1 MQGSIGGKN
10 IYGQV
15 NNPVT
20 TVEYKGGSTDTA
32 DVSVDSK
39 NKAITADVK
48 KLPNDLIVEDRTGE
62 EVKEIR
68 FNGDGERTV
77 VLKDWTLKEV
87 EPETSQN
94 VLEYSL
100 IKDGKETG
108 DRIIAPKLGRCL
120 YKSETNASEWE
131 SKEGSFI
138 GYLGTSDE
146 ETLKASV
153 GLRLKAANVFMP
165 TYPVVSGT
173 YYSLTDNS
181 SALTG
186 ELNLTPLNGPI
197 SPLLSFSGTGSL
209 SMGTRSIYLDSGW
222 FNADTSNINLK
233 IPAVSGTLITEA
245 DALGSM
251 TIEVEDLE
259 TTSVLL
265 TDAQFDYLCKYPK
278 ALLALKLEYGDDYR
292 YFTKL
297 EDLYSGTA
305 EVKYITAVKSD
316 NGLKVGI
323 ATSSFDYDAV
333 QYRLDIVYTELA
345 DVDSLIKI
353 QKINYGFYPT
363 IDSDNNI
370 IVKSYEYLTES
381 EVETLKKFVGSYVI
395 TDDGYP
401 AFVKSIDENTFLI
414 EDLGV
419 CAAELNR
426 TLPHNKRAERI
437 ALEFAVVE
445 NKAMRE
451 CSRPQYGSTGTYRVS
466 AVTLSQRDNAPIP
479 VFSNIFLLLN
489 NYTNRGFSSYTK
501 GTSSYIHDLTL
512 AKNYY
517 FDDVG
522 STSSDTSFTIK
533 SSDKRFTVSGDV
545 NAEGKRTVY
554 WFIPG
559 DDGEGRYVETLL
571 KSGSDNYTYLME
583 WTKELASLI
592 ADDIDTTQPLIWY
605 QYPPFYP
612 YVSYVKKDGTTK
624 KFEVSDTSWS
634 KGYVTFTYFQVPSE
648 LESGKTLTL
657 IFSTNYEAQ
666 NTFVKYTNL
675 LGRVTQSDDYKL
687 EQGIADNKSAIEAE
701 TNSRDDA
708 DRELQQNIDTEQAR
722 AQREENDIRA
732 NLSEETANRESEVLE
747 LQEECSNI
755 TQGIQEFS
763 NSVDIRFQEK
773 EEEITKN
780 FDSISALSDREAS
793 DVSVLRAS
801 IDQEV
806 SDRKTAVSDLKKSTV
821 AIRDYFAEGSE
832 ITPYAWA
839 YYAGCGWVIDQGST
853 YNKFTIE
860 ANEIYTAVYI
870 YTNGSTH
877 ITFPDAFSGDH
888 IVAYQENID
897 ALKTDSITPLEERV
911 SAIEEKFESG
921 SLAALNFY
929 YDDAEPK

>member
-20 TVEYKGGSTDTA
+20 TVEYKGGITDTA
-32 DVSVDSK
+32 DVSID
-39 NKAITADVK
+39 NKKKEITADVK
-48 KLPNDLIVEDRTGE
+48 KLPNDLIVEDRTGD

-77 VLKDWTLKEV
+77 VLKDWTLREV
-87 EPETSQN
+87 EPETGSN

-100 IKDGKETG
+100 IKDGEETG
-108 DRIIAPKLGRCL
+108 DRIIAPKLERCL
-120 YKSETNASEWE
+120 YKSETNASKWE
-131 SKEGSFI
+131 SKEGSLI

-153 GLRLKAANVFMP
+153 GLQLKAANVFMP

-173 YYSLTDNS
+173 YYSPMDNS
-181 SALTG
+181 NALTG
-186 ELNLTPLNGPI
+186 ELNLTPFNSAT

-222 FNADTSNINLK
+222 FNTNTSSVNLK

-245 DALGSM
+245 DALGSID
-251 TIEVEDLE
+251 IEVEDLDA
-259 TTSVLL
+259 TSVLL
-265 TDAQFDYLCKYPK
+265 TDDQYNALAKYPK
-278 ALLALKLEYGDDYR
+278 ALLAFKSVYGGDCR

-297 EDLYSGTA
+297 EDFTSPAG
-305 EVKYITAVKSD
+305 VKYITSVKSD

-323 ATSSFDYDAV
+323 ATSSFNYDKV
-333 QYRLDIVYTELA
+333 SYQLDIVYTELA
-345 DVDSLIKI
+345 DIDSLITI

-363 IDSDNNI
+363 VDSDNNVT
-370 IVKSYEYLTES
+370 VKSYEYLTES
-381 EVETLKKFVGSYVI
+381 EVETLKKSVGSYVI

-401 AFVKSIDENTFLI
+401 AFVKSIDESTILI

-419 CAAELNR
+419 CTAELNR
-426 TLPHNKRAERI
+426 TLPQNKRAERI
-437 ALEFAVVE
+437 ALECTTVE
-445 NKAMRE
+445 NKAMRTRV
-451 CSRPQYGSTGTYRVS
+451 RPQYGSTGTYEIS
-466 AVTLSQRDNAPIP
+466 AITFSQQDNAPIP
-479 VFSNIFLLLN
+479 VFDKIFLRLK
-489 NYTNRGFSSYTK
+489 NYTNYGFSSCTEDTY
-501 GTSSYIHDLTL
+501 SYIHDLTL

-517 FDDVG
+517 FYDVG
-522 STSSDTSFTIK
+522 SSSSDTSFTIK

-545 NAEGKRTVY
+545 NAEGKRAVY

-559 DDGEGRYVETLL
+559 DDGVGRYIETLL
-571 KSGSDNYTYLME
+571 TSGSDSYTFLME
-583 WTKELASLI
+583 WTGELASLI
-592 ADDIDTTQPLIWY
+592 ADDIDTTQPLTWY

-624 KFEVSDTSWS
+624 KFQVSETRWS
-634 KGYVTFTYFQVPSE
+634 IGKMTFNYFQVPSE
-648 LESGKTLTL
+648 LEGGKTLTL
-657 IFSTNYEAQ
+657 IFSTTYENQ
-666 NTFVKYTNL
+666 NTVIKYTSL
-675 LGRVTQSDDYKL
+675 LGKVTQSGNYKL
-687 EQGIADNKSAIEAE
+687 EQNIVDLQTSLSDEA
-701 TNSRDDA
+701 TARDDA

-732 NLSEETANRESEVLE
+732 NLSEEIANRESEVLE

-780 FDSISALSDREAS
+780 SDSISALSNKEAS
-793 DVSVLRAS
+793 DVSGLQAS

-806 SDRKTAVSDLKKSTV
+806 SDRKTAVSELKKTTV
-821 AIRDYFAEGSE
+821 AIQDYSAAGSE
-832 ITPYAWA
+832 ITPYAWS

-870 YTNGSTH
+870 TTNGSTH
-877 ITFPDAFSGDH
+877 ITLPNAFSGNH
-888 IVAYQENID
+888 IVAYQEDID
-897 ALKTDSITPLEERV
+897 ALKNDSITPLEERI
-911 SAIEEKFESG
+911 SAIEERFDGS
-921 SLAALNFY
+921 SLASLSFY
-929 YDDAEPK
+929 YDDEEPK